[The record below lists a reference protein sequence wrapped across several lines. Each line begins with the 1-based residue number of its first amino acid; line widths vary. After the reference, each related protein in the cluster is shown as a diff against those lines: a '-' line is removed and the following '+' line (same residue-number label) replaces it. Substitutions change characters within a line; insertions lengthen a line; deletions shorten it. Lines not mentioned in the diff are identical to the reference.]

1 MAGTV
6 VIGAGLIAAALSIDD
21 FIITFFTIGSGN
33 TLPTMVWGMIRTG
46 VTPTVNAIGTLIVL
60 LTIGSTIL
68 ALRLATKSRN

>member
-1 MAGTV
+1 
-6 VIGAGLIAAALSIDD
+6 
-21 FIITFFTIGSGN
+21 
-33 TLPTMVWGMIRTG
+33 MVWGMIRTG